1 MTTGRGILLFG
12 NHPPPFGG
20 VPTHLHYLSS
30 YLAERGWRVHVL
42 SMAGPRREPDTH
54 HYTVHRPPRRELHR
68 ALARDLLARP
78 GTRLSQTWRRG
89 RLMADSPRLF
99 LGCLALSAFARDLVR
114 RYDLEVI
121 GAYHLLAAGLAS
133 AWVAEELG
141 LPLVTTVFGEIHA
154 EPDRYRRR
162 RAEVEYIL
170 ASSRRVL
177 SPSQHCAASLRLLG
191 LPSAEVVYYGIDTS
205 RFRPGLDGSGIRR
218 RLSLAEGDFVVL
230 FVARMVREMGLHV
243 LLASIPEVVREAR
256 NVRFIIAGT
265 SGELKDD
272 AQSAASRYPGQ
283 VFVFP
288 NVGPEELPHLYAA
301 ASIAVTPSINQ
312 RACLGLAVA
321 EAMASGKPVI
331 VSRVGGGPELVT
343 EGETGLLVP
352 PNDPAALAQAILGL
366 ARQPERL
373 GRMSQLGRDRA
384 TRDFDARVT
393 SRKMEEIFLEA
404 LR

>member
-1 MTTGRGILLFG
+1 
-12 NHPPPFGG
+12 
-20 VPTHLHYLSS
+20 
-30 YLAERGWRVHVL
+30 
-42 SMAGPRREPDTH
+42 
-54 HYTVHRPPRRELHR
+54 
-68 ALARDLLARP
+68 
-78 GTRLSQTWRRG
+78 
-89 RLMADSPRLF
+89 MADSPRLF

-114 RYDLEVI
+114 RYDLQVI
-121 GAYHLLAAGLAS
+121 SAYHLLAAGLAS

-162 RAEVEYIL
+162 RAEVKYIL
-170 ASSRRVL
+170 ESSRRVL

-218 RLSLAEGDFVVL
+218 QLGLAEGDFVVL

-243 LLASIPEVVREAR
+243 LLASIPEVVRDR
-256 NVRFIIAGT
+256 NIRFIIAGT

-288 NVGPEELPHLYAA
+288 NVGPEELPLLYAA
-301 ASIAVTPSINQ
+301 ATVAVTPSINQ

-331 VSRVGGGPELVT
+331 VSRVGGGPELLT
-343 EGETGLLVP
+343 EGETGLLVA

-373 GRMSQLGRDRA
+373 DRMGQLGRDRA

>member
-30 YLAERGWRVHVL
+30 YLAEHGWRVHVL
-42 SMAGPRREPDTH
+42 SMAGPRRGPEAD
-54 HYTVHRPPRRELHR
+54 HYTVHRPPRGELYR

-78 GTRLSQTWRRG
+78 GTRLSQAWRRS

-114 RYDLEVI
+114 RYDLQVI

-133 AWVAEELG
+133 AWIAEELG

-162 RAEVEYIL
+162 RAEVQFIL
-170 ASSRRVL
+170 ESSRRVL

-191 LPSAEVVYYGIDTS
+191 LPPAEVVYYGIDTS
-205 RFRPGLDGSGIRR
+205 RYRPGLDGSNIRR
-218 RLSLAEGDFVVL
+218 RLGLAEGDFVVL

-243 LLASIPEVVREAR
+243 LLASIPEVVQGAD

-288 NVGPEELPHLYAA
+288 DVGPDELPLLYAA

-331 VSRVGGGPELVT
+331 VSRVGGGPELLT

-352 PNDPAALAQAILGL
+352 PNDPPALAHAILGL

-373 GRMSQLGRDRA
+373 HRMGELGRNRA
-384 TRDFDARVT
+384 IRDFDARVS

>member
-1 MTTGRGILLFG
+1 MTTSRGILLFG

-42 SMAGPRREPDTH
+42 SMAGPRREPETD
-54 HYTVHRPPRRELHR
+54 HYTVHRPPRRELHQ

-78 GTRLSQTWRRG
+78 RTRLSQAWRRG

-99 LGCLALSAFARDLVR
+99 LGCVALSAFARDLVR
-114 RYDLEVI
+114 RYDLQVI

-170 ASSRRVL
+170 ESSRRVL

-218 RLSLAEGDFVVL
+218 RLGLAEGDFVVL

-243 LLASIPEVVREAR
+243 LLASIPEAVREAR

-288 NVGPEELPHLYAA
+288 NVGPEELPLLYAA

-331 VSRVGGGPELVT
+331 VSRVGGGPELLT
-343 EGETGLLVP
+343 EGETGLLVA
-352 PNDPAALAQAILGL
+352 PNDPAALAHAIVGL

-373 GRMSQLGRDRA
+373 DRMGQLGRDRA

>member
-1 MTTGRGILLFG
+1 MTAGRGILLFG

-42 SMAGPRREPDTH
+42 SMAGPRREPDTD
-54 HYTVHRPPRRELHR
+54 HYTVHRPAGRELHR

-78 GTRLSQTWRRG
+78 GTRLSQAWRRC

-114 RYDLEVI
+114 RYDLQVI

-170 ASSRRVL
+170 ESSRRVL

-218 RLSLAEGDFVVL
+218 RLGLADGDFVVL

-243 LLASIPEVVREAR
+243 LLASIPEAVREAR

-265 SGELKDD
+265 TGELKDD
-272 AQSAASRYPGQ
+272 AQFAASRYPGQ

-288 NVGPEELPHLYAA
+288 NVGPEELPFLYAA

-331 VSRVGGGPELVT
+331 VSRVGGGPELLT
-343 EGETGLLVP
+343 EGETGLLVA
-352 PNDPAALAQAILGL
+352 PNDPAALAQAIVGL

-373 GRMSQLGRDRA
+373 DRMGQLGRDRA

>member
-1 MTTGRGILLFG
+1 
-12 NHPPPFGG
+12 
-20 VPTHLHYLSS
+20 
-30 YLAERGWRVHVL
+30 
-42 SMAGPRREPDTH
+42 
-54 HYTVHRPPRRELHR
+54 
-68 ALARDLLARP
+68 
-78 GTRLSQTWRRG
+78 
-89 RLMADSPRLF
+89 MADSPRLF

-114 RYDLEVI
+114 RYDLQVI

-170 ASSRRVL
+170 ESSRRVL

-218 RLSLAEGDFVVL
+218 RLGLAEGDFVVL

-243 LLASIPEVVREAR
+243 LLASIPEAVREAR

-265 SGELKDD
+265 IGELKDD

-288 NVGPEELPHLYAA
+288 NVSPEELPLLYAA

-331 VSRVGGGPELVT
+331 VSRVGGGPELLT
-343 EGETGLLVP
+343 EGETGLLVA
-352 PNDPAALAQAILGL
+352 PNDPAALAQAIVGL

-373 GRMSQLGRDRA
+373 DRMGQLGRDRA

-404 LR
+404 LG

>member
-1 MTTGRGILLFG
+1 MTASRGILLFG

-42 SMAGPRREPDTH
+42 SMAGPRREPETH
-54 HYTVHRPPRRELHR
+54 DYTVHRPPPRELHR
-68 ALARDLLARP
+68 ALAREALARP
-78 GTRLSQTWRRG
+78 GTRLSQVWRSS
-89 RLMADSPRLF
+89 RLMADSPRLL

-114 RYDLEVI
+114 RYDLQVI

-154 EPDRYRRR
+154 EPDQYRRR
-162 RAEVEYIL
+162 RAAVEYIL
-170 ASSRRVL
+170 ELSRRVL

-191 LPSAEVVYYGIDTS
+191 LPAAEVVYYGIDTS
-205 RFRPGLDGSGIRR
+205 RFRPGLDGSGVRR
-218 RLSLAEGDFVVL
+218 RLGLAEGDFVVL

-243 LLASIPEVVREAR
+243 LLASIPEVVREAPH
-256 NVRFIIAGT
+256 VRFIVTGT
-265 SGELKDD
+265 SGELEND
-272 AQSAASRYPGQ
+272 ARAAAGRHPGQ

-288 NVGPEELPHLYAA
+288 NVGSEELPLLYAA

-331 VSRVGGGPELVT
+331 VSRVGGGPELLT
-343 EGETGLLVP
+343 DGESGLLVP
-352 PNDPAALAQAILGL
+352 PNDPAALAQAILCL
-366 ARQPERL
+366 ARDPERL
-373 GRMSQLGRDRA
+373 DRMGELGRERA
-384 TRDFDARVT
+384 TRDFDARAT
-393 SRKMEEIFLEA
+393 SRRMEEIFLEA